1 MFFAFASLVPKST
14 IHCGKSLSDVCAV
27 SFMMKPKGDEEE
39 IEREIT

>member
-1 MFFAFASLVPKST
+1 MFFAFPSLVRKST

-27 SFMMKPKGDEEE
+27 SFWMKPKRDEED